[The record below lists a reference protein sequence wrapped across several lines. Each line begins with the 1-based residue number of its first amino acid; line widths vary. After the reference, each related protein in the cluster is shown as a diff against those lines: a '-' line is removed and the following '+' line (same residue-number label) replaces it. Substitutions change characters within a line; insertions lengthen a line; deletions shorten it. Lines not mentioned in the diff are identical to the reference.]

1 MEELPVGDKAGNP
14 VQIQVFERM
23 VDCYLRLGK
32 LQELCELLE
41 IAISDERTIILHIRS
56 LSFIYLTKTRLG
68 ITFSCVCNII

>member
-41 IAISDERTIILHIRS
+41 IAISDKRTIICILDNF
-56 LSFIYLTKTRLG
+56 LLFILQKHAWG
-68 ITFSCVCNII
+68 SPFHACAI